1 MFDYGDHCAT
11 SLAVQSCA
19 RLIGAPP
26 RLSIGAVARQFGR
39 CGLAPGRCACA
50 PYASLNDGREH
61 YDACMRMGG
70 GAGLSTSANA
80 YDNAW

>member
-50 PYASLNDGREH
+50 PYASLNDGRKH
-61 YDACMRMGG
+61 YGACTVCVWVWC
-70 GAGLSTSANA
+70 GLE
-80 YDNAW
+80 YFGQRIR